1 MKQKGFVYGY
11 GEYCCIKMDHRLSA
25 RQVLKKAMD
34 EGFSYMVKYVQIPGQ
49 KAWRRTLLGWNIK
62 VLTLENALRATSDDL
77 VKHQMVLHAASQ
89 GRQVFIKA
97 PLKDGFEIFPAAEFD
112 VVKILNSAEMAKL

>member
-11 GEYCCIKMDHRLSA
+11 GEYCCIKMDHSLSA
-25 RQVLKKAMD
+25 LQVLKKAMD

-49 KAWRRTLLGWNIK
+49 KVWRRTLLGWNIK

-77 VKHQMVLHAASQ
+77 VKYGMVLHAGSQ
-89 GRQVFIKA
+89 GRRVFIKA